1 MAIFIDV
8 FYPENSKISNRL
20 SELVSDC
27 QTLFADASVHK
38 EEIETKLETCNKII
52 KEAYEKLSKT
62 PPPLVSMEESI
73 QWPVYVSEVLLDIFA
88 STSAVSAIRWA
99 IANNLV
105 KTGKISAE
113 RLAELGINSA
123 LKVTLPKWLNVS
135 RVVAES
141 GVAIAIMVAINMI
154 VDAANGAIERDK
166 LKKAVREAAIT
177 RLDAKVVDMFN
188 RNLLKTLDAVIV
200 SYNVFSSMSLPPEVF
215 DKMIQELVLQN
226 KISEDSISR
235 DVAIDWLIDF
245 DETRKSWINEDG
257 NWKEKKVKRSLY
269 SLRMKNIE
277 RDRIQAAINQVD
289 DLSDEI
295 KAEFMSK
302 VRGLCVEEKV

>member
-1 MAIFIDV
+1 M
-8 FYPENSKISNRL
+8 
-20 SELVSDC
+20 
-27 QTLFADASVHK
+27 
-38 EEIETKLETCNKII
+38 
-52 KEAYEKLSKT
+52 
-62 PPPLVSMEESI
+62 
-73 QWPVYVSEVLLDIFA
+73 YVSEVLLDIFA

-141 GVAIAIMVAINMI
+141 GVAIAVMVAIDMI

-166 LKKAVREAAIT
+166 LKKAVKEAAIT

-215 DKMIQELVLQN
+215 DKIIQELVLQN
-226 KISEDSISR
+226 KISEESISR
-235 DVAIDWLIDF
+235 DVAIDLLIDF
-245 DETRKSWINEDG
+245 DKTRNSWTNEDG
-257 NWKEKKVKRSLY
+257 NWKEKNAKRSLH

-277 RDRIQAAINQVD
+277 KDRIQAAINQMD

-302 VRGLCVEEKV
+302 VRCLYRERNI